1 MFKKYLSI
9 LLCSVAICSLTAC
22 STSDDSSAM
31 VEDGSS
37 DAALGLDADGALT
50 VGDPNAR
57 DGFNGPAEL
66 KGNNTVYFAYNS
78 ENIQDQYL

>member
-50 VGDPNAR
+50 VGDPNSR
-57 DGFNGPAEL
+57 DGFNGHPGSVLRCYAGSCSVPKEE
-66 KGNNTVYFAYNS
+66 S
-78 ENIQDQYL
+78 